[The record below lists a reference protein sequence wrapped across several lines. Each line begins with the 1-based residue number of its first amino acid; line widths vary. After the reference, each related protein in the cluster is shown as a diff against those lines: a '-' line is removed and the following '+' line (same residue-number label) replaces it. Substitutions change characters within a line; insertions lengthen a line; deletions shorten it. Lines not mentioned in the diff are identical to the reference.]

1 MLLLSIEMVFNSNDW
16 EEHFVL
22 PDDLQSKSACKCMV
36 VLVARLRTVV
46 LESYQR
52 INSNT
57 GTWEFVDFQGFFQFW
72 GHFLQSKHNGF
83 HSNKCFCSSL
93 MHK

>member
-16 EEHFVL
+16 EEQFVL

-46 LESYQR
+46 L
-52 INSNT
+52 
-57 GTWEFVDFQGFFQFW
+57 
-72 GHFLQSKHNGF
+72 HPA
-83 HSNKCFCSSL
+83 SSGCRVNARGSR
-93 MHK
+93 K

>member
-36 VLVARLRTVV
+36 VLVARLLTVV
-46 LESYQR
+46 LEA
-52 INSNT
+52 
-57 GTWEFVDFQGFFQFW
+57 FQ
-72 GHFLQSKHNGF
+72 H
-83 HSNKCFCSSL
+83 KCQYRSASSPVGPTANATADL
-93 MHK
+93 EAECLIHTTYGLL